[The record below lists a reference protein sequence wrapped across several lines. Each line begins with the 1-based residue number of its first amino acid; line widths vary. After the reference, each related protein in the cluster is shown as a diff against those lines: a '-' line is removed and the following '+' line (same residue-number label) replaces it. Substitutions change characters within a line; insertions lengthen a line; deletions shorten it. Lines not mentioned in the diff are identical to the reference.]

1 MHVCVPENVCAWK
14 SQEMIFPTLLADV
27 HEKSANCRS
36 MLSGRPYF
44 QNKNNDNEKTTLA
57 GGNILI
63 VRSKVFL
70 LHAINI
76 FFMYIT
82 ICVLCTRMSLIRPR
96 NIHTYP
102 TTARAPYAQG

>member
-1 MHVCVPENVCAWK
+1 MCVPENVCAWK

-70 LHAINI
+70 LHATNI

-82 ICVLCTRMSLIRPR
+82 ICVVHECP
-96 NIHTYP
+96 
-102 TTARAPYAQG
+102 